1 MLSIAIVFGDGCP
14 QIGCLILPS
23 EACRKMTLAAFRE
36 LVQPAID
43 FANKSAPSH
52 SQIQPELVH
61 ILPLGTEVPL
71 ATKGSILR
79 PACYAKFKGIINE
92 VYETYNSSSS
102 TEKLSLDMEGLQQH
116 IHSLLEQTVGT
127 EKATNIKPDTDL
139 FNYGIDSLQS
149 SRIRLLLVRSI
160 DTGGHELS
168 QNVVYEHPSISK
180 YVTTLRC
187 AFAEAC

>member
-1 MLSIAIVFGDGCP
+1 
-14 QIGCLILPS
+14 
-23 EACRKMTLAAFRE
+23 MTLAAFRE

-79 PACYAKFKGIINE
+79 PACYAQFKDIIDNI
-92 VYETYNSSSS
+92 YETYNSSSS
-102 TEKLSLDMEGLQQH
+102 ADKLSLDMDGLQQH
-116 IHSLLEQTVGT
+116 IHDILEQTVGSD
-127 EKATNIKPDTDL
+127 KATHIKPNTDL

-149 SRIRLLLVRSI
+149 SRIRLLLVRSV

-168 QNVVYEHPSISK
+168 QNVVYECPSISK
-180 YVTTLRC
+180 YVCTV
-187 AFAEAC
+187 AFDIAVSC